1 MKVLITG
8 ATSGIG
14 FLTGITLNER
24 KHIVYMT
31 THTTEQL
38 ENLNKRLESM
48 NIKNIN
54 TFKLDVTNE
63 FDQNLI
69 KDIDI
74 DVLINHAGIGIGGSI
89 IDLDIEKVKE
99 NFEVNFFSTF
109 NLSKIFCNKLIE
121 ENKRG
126 KLIIMSSIAGVIPIE
141 FLGSYCSSK
150 AAITMMAN
158 CLRKELKYK
167 NFNIEVSVI
176 ESGAYKTGFNQRMV
190 DSVDLSFNKC
200 SHFYESREKIYNI
213 LRLQFDL
220 VEKKNVNSIVCEI
233 VKAVEQKHNKFIY
246 IAPLSQM
253 LIKKIYLMLCR
264 VIT

>member
-24 KHIVYMT
+24 KHTVYMT
-31 THTTEQL
+31 THTNEQL
-38 ENLNKRLESM
+38 ENLNSRLESM

-54 TFKLDVTNE
+54 TYKLDITNE
-63 FDQNLI
+63 DDRNLI
-69 KDIDI
+69 KYLDI
-74 DVLINHAGIGIGGSI
+74 DVLINHAGIGICGSI

-167 NFNIEVSVI
+167 KFNIDVSVI

-190 DSVDLSFNKC
+190 DSVDLSFNKS
-200 SHFYESREKIYNI
+200 SHFYDMREKIYNI

-220 VEKKNVNSIVCEI
+220 VEKKDINSIVCQIIKSAED
-233 VKAVEQKHNKFIY
+233 KKNKFLY
-246 IAPLSQM
+246 TSPFLQKLM
-253 LIKKIYLMLCR
+253 KKIYLLLFR
-264 VIT
+264 